1 MVRIWMST
9 GIIEFGEIGFVGV
22 RLAVARRSHE
32 AEQSTFHESAYA
44 NNKPHPIVFQAN
56 VTNLRRI
63 WIDFASVITRNNYIY
78 QTLVR
83 PPVYVRLILCR
94 STHNVLYIT
103 DYDLDTALFKPAFKF
118 MLLLVRA
125 NERCSK
131 IFLRLF

>member
-1 MVRIWMST
+1 MVRIWMSI

-94 STHNVLYIT
+94 ST
-103 DYDLDTALFKPAFKF
+103 P
-118 MLLLVRA
+118 
-125 NERCSK
+125 
-131 IFLRLF
+131 